1 MAELGNS
8 VHIKV
13 DTTKFSNERN
23 SHQSFLMKKADPTN
37 FSVSLGSNPL
47 VNIYKQTPK

>member
-8 VHIKV
+8 VLIKA
-13 DTTKFSNERN
+13 DTTKFSNQRN
-23 SHQSFLMKKADPTN
+23 SHQSFLMKKADTTN
-37 FSVSLGSNPL
+37 FLVSLGSKLL